1 MRWLLLA
8 SIGSVALGLA
18 AFELLMDP
26 SPEDRLV
33 LYSVFGG
40 AALVSA
46 VVAVTA
52 PRLAQRAR
60 TLRAAVLVPAVA
72 ALGVAALAVAASA
85 LSMFLDGHDLTLLFV
100 ALTLGV
106 GLGITL
112 AVAVSRRL
120 TDDLERLT
128 STARAVGEGDL
139 SVRSGITRRD
149 EVGEVAHAMDG
160 MIAALAASRLER
172 DRQED
177 ARHRLVAA
185 VGHDLRTPLT
195 ALRAA
200 LEAVRDGVAP
210 DPDRYLEAMVEDI
223 EVLDRLIDDLFL
235 ASRLEAGSIDL
246 AVEEVDLGELLEGAA
261 EALAPV
267 AAKRSVGVSVG
278 VRGPVPVRADPV
290 ALGRAVRNLLENA
303 IRHAPSGTDVEI
315 DVEADGGSAVVR
327 VSDRGPGFPEGFT
340 ARAFDPFTRPDP
352 SRARADGGAGLGLA
366 IARGI
371 VAAHSGTIWI
381 DDAPGGQV
389 AFRIPVDHRP
399 PD

>member
-1 MRWLLLA
+1 MRWLVFA
-8 SIGSVALGLA
+8 SIGAVVVGLA
-18 AFELLMDP
+18 AFEILMDP
-26 SPEDRLV
+26 SPEDRIV

-46 VVAVTA
+46 LIAVTA
-52 PRLAQRAR
+52 PRFASRAR

-85 LSMFLDGHDLTLLFV
+85 LSMFLDSHDLTLLFV
-100 ALTLGV
+100 ALALGV

-149 EVGEVAHAMDG
+149 EVGEVAQAMDG
-160 MIAALAASRLER
+160 MISALAASWVER

-177 ARHRLVAA
+177 ARRQLISA

-210 DPDRYLEAMVEDI
+210 DPNRYLEAMVEDV

-235 ASRLEAGSIDL
+235 ASRLEAGGIDL
-246 AVEEVDLGELLEGAA
+246 AVEEVDLSELLEGAA
-261 EALAPV
+261 EALTPV
-267 AAKRSVGVSVG
+267 AAKRSVAISVG
-278 VRGPVPVRADPV
+278 VRGPVPVRADPA

-303 IRHAPSGTDVEI
+303 IRHAPAGTDVEI

-327 VSDRGPGFPEGFT
+327 VSDRGAGFPGDFT

-371 VAAHSGTIWI
+371 VNAHHGSIWI
-381 DDAPGGQV
+381 EDAPGGQV
-389 AFRIPVDHRP
+389 AFRIPANHRP